1 MINKVLEKSFSGALF
16 FCIQSEAKG
25 FSVDLPD
32 QIFYNSSNPVT
43 TDSNRSAI
51 HLLDRLQ
58 RTRSVGRLPY
68 KDLDRKIL
76 MKTSFQRFFRSKSL
90 HG

>member
-1 MINKVLEKSFSGALF
+1 MYSIRRNER
-16 FCIQSEAKG
+16 G
-25 FSVDLPD
+25 FQVDLPD